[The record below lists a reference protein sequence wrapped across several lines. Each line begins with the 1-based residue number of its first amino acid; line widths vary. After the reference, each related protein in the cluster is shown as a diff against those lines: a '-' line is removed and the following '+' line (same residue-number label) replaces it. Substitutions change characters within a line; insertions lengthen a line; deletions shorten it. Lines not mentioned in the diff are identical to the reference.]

1 MKDNFQHDTRA
12 DDDVTTTTIGSK
24 VEVSRR
30 FPTFQQPI
38 SSPKLFKMRLLILIS
53 LLFSVTANLRENKYS
68 EDANTKVHFERNPF
82 RMAKLNLLW
91 EKALKR
97 LSEPKLK
104 SLLSELKVQDKEEM
118 TLKKLKLDAGDKD
131 GLKEADLR
139 KKLRA
144 ITVRY
149 KLSEDLMGGLPSYEP
164 YQNEVHDEQI
174 NKAIFKDKKLN
185 KLWSK
190 AEQSGFTETELKA
203 LKEEFMHHQEK
214 VDEYYSLV
222 SKAKI
227 QEQNDL
233 DNDIRKIDLFQE
245 LEASDKYSQDPTN
258 TIREKHREIKDSYH
272 RLHKVTS
279 TGPDSKE
286 FIEPKVS
293 GLWKLAIRGDFTAEE
308 LESLHTELK
317 HYEHRLLKVRHM
329 TGQLNVLQSRAGD
342 DIEKLQTPEGQRLME
357 ERVAKQQRKVDKLH
371 EDLEMRILQRHL
383 EL

>member
-1 MKDNFQHDTRA
+1 
-12 DDDVTTTTIGSK
+12 
-24 VEVSRR
+24 
-30 FPTFQQPI
+30 
-38 SSPKLFKMRLLILIS
+38 MRSLILIS
-53 LLFSVTANLRENKYS
+53 LCFSVVVSLRENKYS
-68 EDANTKVHFERNPF
+68 EDANTKVHFERSPF

-131 GLKEADLR
+131 GLKEAELR
-139 KKLRA
+139 KKLRG
-144 ITVRY
+144 IMVRY
-149 KLSEDLMGGLPSYEP
+149 KLSEDLMGGLPSNEP
-164 YQNEVHDEQI
+164 YQNEVYDEQI
-174 NKAIFKDKKLN
+174 SKAIFKDKKLN
-185 KLWSK
+185 KLWDK

-203 LKEEFMHHQEK
+203 LKEEFLHHQEK

-222 SKAKI
+222 TKTKVK
-227 QEQNDL
+227 EQNDL
-233 DNDIRKIDLFQE
+233 DNDVRKIDLFQE
-245 LEASDKYSQDPTN
+245 LEASDKYSEDPTN

-272 RLHKVTS
+272 RLHKITS
-279 TGPDSKE
+279 TGPESKE

-329 TGQLNVLQSRAGD
+329 TGQLNVLQARAGD
-342 DIEKLQTPEGQRLME
+342 DIEKLQSSEGKRLME